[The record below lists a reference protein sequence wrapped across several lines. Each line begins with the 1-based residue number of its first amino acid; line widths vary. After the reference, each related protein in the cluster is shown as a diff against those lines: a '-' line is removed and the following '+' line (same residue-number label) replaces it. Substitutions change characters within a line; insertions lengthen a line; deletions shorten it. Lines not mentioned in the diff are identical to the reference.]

1 MKNISGKNFDTLF
14 QSTSMPNWYGP
25 AMSVITKIS
34 KVKFSYLR
42 SLDHSSEVYVDDWYL
57 KGDTYEACLNNM
69 LDTLNLLRELGFVI
83 HPEKPILTP
92 SQETIFL
99 GFAIL
104 VKKMTLTLTDEEK
117 IKIKS
122 IVS

>member
-1 MKNISGKNFDTLF
+1 MKNISGKNLDNLF

-42 SLDHSSEVYVDDWYL
+42 SLDHYSEVYVDDWYL
-57 KGDTYEACLNNM
+57 QGDTYEACMNIM

-83 HPEKPILTP
+83 HPEKPP

-104 VKKMTLTLTDEEK
+104 FKKMTLILTDEKK